1 MKYFSDEEQSCNC
14 GCNLKIY
21 NPTLN
26 DMIVQARRIANIPF
40 EVTSWTRCEYWNRK
54 VGGSPT
60 SSHIEGK
67 AIDIKFKNN
76 VDLFNIVSALM
87 KVGFV
92 RVGINYDSKF
102 VHCDISMDKT
112 QKVLFTY

>member
-1 MKYFSDEEQSCNC
+1 MGIDVNC
-14 GCNLKIY
+14 GQSGQSSDCS
-21 NPTLN
+21 PG
-26 DMIVQARRIANIPF
+26 MI
-40 EVTSWTRCEYWNRK
+40 
-54 VGGSPT
+54 G
-60 SSHIEGK
+60 
-67 AIDIKFKNN
+67 IDIKFKNN